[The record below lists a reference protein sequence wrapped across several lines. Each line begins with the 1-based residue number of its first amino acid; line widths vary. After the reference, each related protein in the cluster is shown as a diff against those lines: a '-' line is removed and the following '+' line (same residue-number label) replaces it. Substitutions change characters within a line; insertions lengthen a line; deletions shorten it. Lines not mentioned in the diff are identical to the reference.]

1 MTSKKFEALLGLAV
15 VAVALAFFAFGYS
28 RTQAGAASGTGMKL
42 HANFLD
48 STGLSPGSDVR
59 VSGVKVG
66 SVSAITLDP
75 QTYLAR
81 VEFSLADGVILP
93 VDSSAKI
100 TSEGLLGGRF
110 LALEPGA
117 EEAMLEDGGQIEF
130 AQSSPSLEQL
140 LGQVIFNLSSDGD
153 GGGSS
158 SGGGL
163 PEMP

>member
-1 MTSKKFEALLGLAV
+1 MNSKTFEGLLGLAV
-15 VAVALAFFAFGYS
+15 VAIAIGFFAFGYM
-28 RTQAGAASGTGMKL
+28 RTQAGATSGTGMTL
-42 HANFLD
+42 SANFLD

-66 SVSAITLDP
+66 AVSKITLNPD
-75 QTYLAR
+75 TYLAR
-81 VEFSLADGVILP
+81 VEFTLADGVALP

-117 EEAMLEDGGQIEF
+117 EEAMLEDGGAIEF
-130 AQSSPSLEQL
+130 AQSTPSLEQL
-140 LGQVIFNLSSDGD
+140 LGQAIHGFGNA
-153 GGGSS
+153 GGGDK
-158 SGGGL
+158 GDAAL